1 MLIHKEFL
9 PCSRLQLTKCPVQ
22 PHRGASLNRI
32 MISAGVGGIAIYRF
46 ESFHPSHTVL
56 LFGRVGRLCGKL
68 PTFGALASPD
78 SVSGAY

>member
-1 MLIHKEFL
+1 MLAPSAYEV
-9 PCSRLQLTKCPVQ
+9 PCPASSGRFAE
-22 PHRGASLNRI
+22 PHYV
-32 MISAGVGGIAIYRF
+32 SAGVGGIAIYRF